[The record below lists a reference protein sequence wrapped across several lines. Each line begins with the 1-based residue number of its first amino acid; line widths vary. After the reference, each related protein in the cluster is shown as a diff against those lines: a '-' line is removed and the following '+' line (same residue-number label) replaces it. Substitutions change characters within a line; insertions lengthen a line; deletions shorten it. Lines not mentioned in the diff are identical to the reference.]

1 MKGKSASE
9 KMFVTHEENQQ
20 PDVERTP
27 PMSMIG
33 KSNPSGGEQSQHLM
47 GGKGSCEGLLGSGG
61 HTSTPAS
68 PSLSQ
73 SGTSHSRKAAQLSLP
88 NKTREHSLV
97 ACLLGT

>member
-1 MKGKSASE
+1 M
-9 KMFVTHEENQQ
+9 EENQQ

-27 PMSMIG
+27 LMSMME
-33 KSNPSGGEQSQHLM
+33 KSSPSGGEQSQHLM
-47 GGKGSCEGLLGSGG
+47 EGKGSCEGLLGSGG

-97 ACLLGT
+97 ACLPGT